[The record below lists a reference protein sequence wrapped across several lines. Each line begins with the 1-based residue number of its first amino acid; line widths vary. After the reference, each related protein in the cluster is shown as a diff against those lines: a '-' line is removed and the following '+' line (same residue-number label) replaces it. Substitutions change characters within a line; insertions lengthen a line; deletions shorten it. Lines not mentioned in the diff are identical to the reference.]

1 MKGFWTARKDPA
13 AALKYLGLWIH
24 QEFTPIYKLS
34 TCEFL
39 AMFACLEDK
48 THPCGFPVAAFTI
61 QITEPK
67 ISNYKADYFVLQMMK
82 VLSVVH
88 LSQLGASQ

>member
-1 MKGFWTARKDPA
+1 M
-13 AALKYLGLWIH
+13 AAL
-24 QEFTPIYKLS
+24 
-34 TCEFL
+34 
-39 AMFACLEDK
+39 
-48 THPCGFPVAAFTI
+48 TI